1 MSRYKNTKVIK
12 QLNTSTGD
20 FSYIKGTKN
29 VVPKQN
35 TTIYRTVLEDNTDLF
50 IIAQEGD
57 KLDVLAHRFYGDTHL
72 WWFIANV
79 NGLSH
84 MNLEPGLSLRIPTST
99 ENAVGL

>member
-1 MSRYKNTKVIK
+1 MSRYKNTKVTK

-35 TTIYRTVLEDNTDLF
+35 TTIYRTVPEDNTDLF

-72 WWFIANV
+72 WWFIAHVNNLSYMNV
-79 NGLSH
+79 PAGTR
-84 MNLEPGLSLRIPTST
+84 LRIPASIN
-99 ENAVGL
+99 NATGV